1 MKYKSQGK
9 QLTFEAFRS
18 SLDNLPKSN
27 RWVRMGDEL
36 PWDEI
41 ERYYNSRLNNR
52 YMGAGN
58 KPARMVVGALI
69 VKHKMNLSDE
79 ETILAIQE
87 NPYMQYMLGLSE
99 YTEAPVFD
107 PSLFVTIRKR
117 LQISDLNSFT
127 DALLKLS
134 IRRED
139 SARNDKEDSGDNR
152 EDSGDSDT
160 FIDSSGTLH
169 KGSMKIDATCCD
181 AEVRYP
187 TDVDLLE
194 DGSRVI
200 NRYIAKLCRKFHLPL
215 PPTFGEQARKVY
227 LGLVKLKKKSR
238 SRVKKCKGLMLNYLM
253 RDIRSFVRLVAV
265 NGTQLLDALR
275 RDEKRTLK
283 AIVTLYHQQ
292 EFMYRND
299 TNRVTDR
306 IVSIFQPHVRPIVRG
321 KSKAPTEFGAKIGA
335 SVVKG
340 YTFIDHHSWDA
351 YNEESD
357 LELQIDLYRERLGY
371 FPARVY
377 ADKIYMNRNNRLLM
391 KELEIKAMGKPLGRP
406 PKEGIS
412 KAELQKAVG
421 ERNEVEGTFGT
432 GKRIYRANNIRA
444 KLPETAACWT
454 GMCYFVKNVMKFLR
468 ELLRALILMAYGMRN
483 PKRSGELQENRT
495 GILDYRIAGTYLFS
509 RPYLIP
515 LFILLIAFSGS
526 LINQSIVNKAA
537 G

>member
-117 LQISDLNSFT
+117 LQINDLNGFT

-134 IRRED
+134 IRKAD
-139 SARNDKEDSGDNR
+139 SSRNDKEDSGDNR

-200 NRYIAKLCRKFHLPL
+200 NRYIGKLCRKFQLPL

-238 SRVKKCKGLMLNYLM
+238 SRIRKCKGLMLNYLENTQRHM
-253 RDIRSFVRLVAV
+253 LAHLSTCHVENEGEFLDMDYSTRQNLELTIPLHQTGKAITLWSFLDKCRSAMGSRLLRKWIEKPLVSQKKIEERYDRV
-265 NGTQLLDALR
+265 QTLIDQFMNRQRLRDALSNIYDLER
-275 RDEKRTLK
+275 LIARCAMNTANPIDLSRLSRTLDEVPEILSCV
-283 AIVTLYHQQ
+283 AEPAFAAFENVDML
-292 EFMYRND
+292 D
-299 TNRVTDR
+299 
-306 IVSIFQPHVRPIVRG
+306 
-321 KSKAPTEFGAKIGA
+321 
-335 SVVKG
+335 
-340 YTFIDHHSWDA
+340 
-351 YNEESD
+351 
-357 LELQIDLYRERLGY
+357 ELR
-371 FPARVY
+371 
-377 ADKIYMNRNNRLLM
+377 MH
-391 KELEIKAMGKPLGRP
+391 
-406 PKEGIS
+406 
-412 KAELQKAVG
+412 
-421 ERNEVEGTFGT
+421 
-432 GKRIYRANNIRA
+432 
-444 KLPETAACWT
+444 
-454 GMCYFVKNVMKFLR
+454 
-468 ELLRALILMAYGMRN
+468 
-483 PKRSGELQENRT
+483 
-495 GILDYRIAGTYLFS
+495 IAT
-509 RPYLIP
+509 
-515 LFILLIAFSGS
+515 
-526 LINQSIVNKAA
+526 NKAFI
-537 G
+537 

>member
-27 RWVRMGDEL
+27 RWIRMGDEL

-275 RDEKRTLK
+275 RDEKRNLK
-283 AIVTLYHQQ
+283 AIVTMYHQQ

-406 PKEGIS
+406 PKEGIY

-509 RPYLIP
+509 RPYL
-515 LFILLIAFSGS
+515 
-526 LINQSIVNKAA
+526 N
-537 G
+537 

>member
-27 RWVRMGDEL
+27 RWIRMGDEL

-69 VKHKMNLSDE
+69 VKHKLNLSDE

-283 AIVTLYHQQ
+283 AIVTMYHQQ

-509 RPYLIP
+509 RPYISNSKHVGI
-515 LFILLIAFSGS
+515 FHI
-526 LINQSIVNKAA
+526 
-537 G
+537 

>member
-27 RWVRMGDEL
+27 RWVRMGDKL

-41 ERYYNSRLNNR
+41 ERCYNSRLNNR

-117 LQISDLNSFT
+117 LQINDLNGFT

-134 IRRED
+134 IRKED
-139 SARNDKEDSGDNR
+139 SAKNDKEDSGDDR
-152 EDSGDSDT
+152 EDSRDPDT

-200 NRYIAKLCRKFHLPL
+200 NRYIVKLCSKFHLPL
-215 PPTFGEQARKVY
+215 LHVRGTGQE
-227 LGLVKLKKKSR
+227 GISR
-238 SRVKKCKGLMLNYLM
+238 AG
-253 RDIRSFVRLVAV
+253 IRLVAV

-283 AIVTLYHQQ
+283 AILTMYHQQ

-299 TNRVTDR
+299 TNRVADR

-357 LELQIDLYRERLGY
+357 LELQIDLYRKRLGY

-391 KELEIKAMGKPLGRP
+391 KGLEIKAMGKPWEDHPRKGFPRSNSGR
-406 PKEGIS
+406 
-412 KAELQKAVG
+412 L
-421 ERNEVEGTFGT
+421 
-432 GKRIYRANNIRA
+432 RA
-444 KLPETAACWT
+444 K
-454 GMCYFVKNVMKFLR
+454 
-468 ELLRALILMAYGMRN
+468 GMRWKAHSVPEN
-483 PKRSGELQENRT
+483 GFTVPTTSEPSCRKRLSVGPACA
-495 GILDYRIAGTYLFS
+495 IS
-509 RPYLIP
+509 
-515 LFILLIAFSGS
+515 
-526 LINQSIVNKAA
+526 
-537 G
+537 

>member
-1 MKYKSQGK
+1 
-9 QLTFEAFRS
+9 
-18 SLDNLPKSN
+18 
-27 RWVRMGDEL
+27 
-36 PWDEI
+36 
-41 ERYYNSRLNNR
+41 
-52 YMGAGN
+52 
-58 KPARMVVGALI
+58 
-69 VKHKMNLSDE
+69 MNLSDE

-117 LQISDLNSFT
+117 LQISDLNGFT
-127 DALLKLS
+127 DALLKLN

-169 KGSMKIDATCCD
+169 KDSMKIDATCCD

-200 NRYIAKLCRKFHLPL
+200 NRYIGKLCKRFHLPL
-215 PPTFGEQARKVY
+215 PSTFGKQARKVY
-227 LGLVKLKKKSR
+227 LGLVKLKKRSR
-238 SRVKKCKGLMLNYLM
+238 SKVKKCKGFMLSYLM
-253 RDIRSFVRLVAV
+253 RDIHSFIKLVAV

-283 AIVTLYHQQ
+283 AIITMYHQQ
-292 EFMYRND
+292 KFMYRNG

-357 LELQIDLYRERLGY
+357 LELQIELYRKRLRY
-371 FPARVY
+371 FPAKVY
-377 ADKIYMNRNNRLLM
+377 ADKIYMNRDNRRFM
-391 KELEIKAMGKPLGRP
+391 KGLESRLWGNLWRDRP
-406 PKEGIS
+406 RKGFPRPNS
-412 KAELQKAVG
+412 RRLW
-421 ERNEVEGTFGT
+421 
-432 GKRIYRANNIRA
+432 A
-444 KLPETAACWT
+444 K
-454 GMCYFVKNVMKFLR
+454 
-468 ELLRALILMAYGMRN
+468 GMRWKAYPVPAN
-483 PKRSGELQENRT
+483 GFTVPTISEPSCRKRLPVGLVYAIS
-495 GILDYRIAGTYLFS
+495 
-509 RPYLIP
+509 
-515 LFILLIAFSGS
+515 
-526 LINQSIVNKAA
+526 
-537 G
+537 

>member
-58 KPARMVVGALI
+58 KPARMIVGALI

-134 IRRED
+134 IRKED
-139 SARNDKEDSGDNR
+139 SVRNDK

-194 DGSRVI
+194 DGS
-200 NRYIAKLCRKFHLPL
+200 
-215 PPTFGEQARKVY
+215 
-227 LGLVKLKKKSR
+227 
-238 SRVKKCKGLMLNYLM
+238 
-253 RDIRSFVRLVAV
+253 
-265 NGTQLLDALR
+265 
-275 RDEKRTLK
+275 
-283 AIVTLYHQQ
+283 
-292 EFMYRND
+292 
-299 TNRVTDR
+299 
-306 IVSIFQPHVRPIVRG
+306 
-321 KSKAPTEFGAKIGA
+321 
-335 SVVKG
+335 
-340 YTFIDHHSWDA
+340 WDA

-357 LELQIDLYRERLGY
+357 LELQIELYRKTPGV
-371 FPARVY
+371 F
-377 ADKIYMNRNNRLLM
+377 
-391 KELEIKAMGKPLGRP
+391 
-406 PKEGIS
+406 
-412 KAELQKAVG
+412 
-421 ERNEVEGTFGT
+421 
-432 GKRIYRANNIRA
+432 
-444 KLPETAACWT
+444 
-454 GMCYFVKNVMKFLR
+454 
-468 ELLRALILMAYGMRN
+468 
-483 PKRSGELQENRT
+483 SGE
-495 GILDYRIAGTYLFS
+495 
-509 RPYLIP
+509 
-515 LFILLIAFSGS
+515 S
-526 LINQSIVNKAA
+526 LCRQDLHEQGQPSVHEEI
-537 G
+537 